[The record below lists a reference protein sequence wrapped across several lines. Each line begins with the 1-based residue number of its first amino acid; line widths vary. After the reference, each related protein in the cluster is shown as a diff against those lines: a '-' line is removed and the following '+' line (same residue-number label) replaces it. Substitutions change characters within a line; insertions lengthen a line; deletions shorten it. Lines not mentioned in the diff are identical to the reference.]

1 MSFFFISN
9 FLYHIPGGQELE
21 LYLGAEQFR
30 SKFHTVSSTPTSILS
45 RYVLLCVHSFQ
56 SWVNFQW
63 IFHLHL
69 ILFGT
74 NYDVISS
81 VLLLL
86 NPTYTKILPSISQSR
101 AHVLKRGS
109 HAQRYTHTFF
119 LSYIYSHSPLN
130 SLFSKAPKHPF
141 LTREQHKS
149 KTKLFNKHL
158 ISQYFLL

>member
-1 MSFFFISN
+1 
-9 FLYHIPGGQELE
+9 
-21 LYLGAEQFR
+21 
-30 SKFHTVSSTPTSILS
+30 
-45 RYVLLCVHSFQ
+45 VLLCVHSFQ

-101 AHVLKRGS
+101 AHALKRGS
-109 HAQRYTHTFF
+109 HAQRYTHT
-119 LSYIYSHSPLN
+119 HTHTHT
-130 SLFSKAPKHPF
+130 LFSWATFIHTPLWTVCSQKLLNTLF
-141 LTREQHKS
+141 SLVSNISQT
-149 KTKLFNKHL
+149 TKLFNKHL
-158 ISQYFLL
+158 L